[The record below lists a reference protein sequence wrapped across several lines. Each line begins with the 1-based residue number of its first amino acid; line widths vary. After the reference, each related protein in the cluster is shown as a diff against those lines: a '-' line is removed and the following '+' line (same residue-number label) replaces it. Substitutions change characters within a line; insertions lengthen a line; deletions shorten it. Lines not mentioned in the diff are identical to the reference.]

1 MAIALRNTE
10 RRMQVFNLRHDL
22 YCEAAGRCGCAEQT
36 VTTVD
41 ENPMTGERRPRSVK
55 RKVPGA
61 LTLLAL
67 ETQQGLH
74 EAVLKVPEVKRA
86 VDAGSLRVFTLSP
99 AQPKAASAVEA
110 ASAPGPETKTRKE
123 KDKERTTEK

>member
-1 MAIALRNTE
+1 MAIALRNTQ

-22 YCEAAGRCGCAEQT
+22 YCEAAGRCGCTEQT
-36 VTTVD
+36 VTTVE
-41 ENPMTGERRPRSVK
+41 ENPLTGERRPRSLK

-86 VDAGSLRVFTLSP
+86 VDAGSLRVLTPP
-99 AQPKAASAVEA
+99 AQPKTASALET
-110 ASAPGPETKTRKE
+110 ASAPAPETRTRKE
-123 KDKERTTEK
+123 KDKERATEK

>member
-1 MAIALRNTE
+1 MAIALRNTQ

-36 VTTVD
+36 VTTVE
-41 ENPMTGERRPRSVK
+41 ENPLTGERRPRSVK

-67 ETQQGLH
+67 ETQEGLP
-74 EAVLKVPEVKRA
+74 ESVLELPEVKRA
-86 VDAGSLRVFTLSP
+86 VSAGALRVLTLP
-99 AQPKAASAVEA
+99 PKPQPKPAA
-110 ASAPGPETKTRKE
+110 APEPKTR
-123 KDKERTTEK
+123 KDKERNTEK